1 MDPSTVNTDLGVSE
15 RGTVVGRLDGS
26 RRAPRDQ
33 RLGGRVL
40 FMIGTLIG
48 YSLAEI
54 LVKCL
59 MLVQL
64 LVRVFTGAPSAR
76 LLDPGER
83 LSRYIYAAWR
93 YLCFCAEHPPWPMSR
108 WR

>member
-1 MDPSTVNTDLGVSE
+1 MDPSSVHADLGVSE
-15 RGTVVGRLDGS
+15 SGPIAGSSGQS

-40 FMIGTLIG
+40 FMIGSLIG
-48 YSLAEI
+48 YSLAEL
-54 LVKCL
+54 LVKGL

-64 LVRVFTGAPSAR
+64 LVRIFTGAPSER

-83 LSRYIYAAWR
+83 LSRYIYSAWR
-93 YLCFCAEHPPWPMSR
+93 YLCFCAEDPPWPMSR

>member
-1 MDPSTVNTDLGVSE
+1 MDPSTPHAGLGGSDTGAAAGRPSE
-15 RGTVVGRLDGS
+15 IQ
-26 RRAPRDQ
+26 RAPRDQ

-40 FMIGTLIG
+40 FMIGSLIG
-48 YSLAEI
+48 YSLAEL
-54 LVKCL
+54 LVKGL

-64 LVRVFTGAPSAR
+64 LVRIFTGAPSER

-83 LSRYIYAAWR
+83 LSRYIYTAWR
-93 YLCFCAEHPPWPMSR
+93 YLCFCADHPPWPMSR